1 MVGIEAMNAYG
12 GSVCMDVETIFGVR
26 KLDSDR
32 FANLMMKKK
41 AVNLPC
47 EDTVTNAVNAAKPII
62 DALSDAERESITMLI
77 TSTESGLDFGKAVST
92 YIHSYLNLS
101 PNCRVIELK
110 QACYAGTAA
119 LHLAACYVQ
128 SNACPGAK
136 VLVVCSDTA
145 RAAAR
150 NTYYEPSQGTGA
162 VAMLV
167 SDKPHILELDWGAF
181 GYHSFEVMDT
191 CRPTPEIEAGN
202 SDLSLL
208 SYLECLEKS
217 FGVYQSK
224 VDAVDFCDTFDFL
237 AFHTPFAGMVKGAH
251 RKMMRKLQRF
261 DGEAIE
267 RDFERRMMP
276 SIRYCADI
284 GNIYSATI
292 YLALASLIDNAS
304 FQGSARVGFFS
315 YGSGC
320 SAEFY
325 SGVVTDESKR
335 RLERMRI
342 GEHNAARL
350 DLPVDLYDRILDLN
364 REWLFGVENREVS
377 LNGIESIYE
386 RQFAGQGK
394 LVLTRVKDYH
404 REYKWS

>member
-1 MVGIEAMNAYG
+1 
-12 GSVCMDVETIFGVR
+12 
-26 KLDSDR
+26 
-32 FANLMMKKK
+32 
-41 AVNLPC
+41 
-47 EDTVTNAVNAAKPII
+47 
-62 DALSDAERESITMLI
+62 
-77 TSTESGLDFGKAVST
+77 
-92 YIHSYLNLS
+92 LS
-101 PNCRVIELK
+101 PNCRVVELK

-128 SNACPGAK
+128 AGACPGAK
-136 VLVVCSDTA
+136 VLVICSDTA

-150 NTYYEPSQGTGA
+150 STYYEPSQGTGS

-167 SDKPHILELDWGAF
+167 SDTPHVMELDWGAF

-217 FGVYQSK
+217 FAVYQSK
-224 VDAVDFCDTFDFL
+224 IEGVDFGDTFDFL

-251 RKMMRKLQRF
+251 RKMMRKLQRM
-261 DGEAIE
+261 DAGAIE
-267 RDFERRMMP
+267 RDFEKRMMP
-276 SIRYCADI
+276 SIQYCADI

-292 YLALASLIDNAS
+292 YLALASLIDNATYE
-304 FQGSARVGFFS
+304 GSARVGFFS

-335 RLERMRI
+335 RLASMRI
-342 GEHNAARL
+342 AQRNGSRL
-350 DLPVDLYDRILDLN
+350 KLPVDQYDRILDLN

-386 RQFAGQGK
+386 SQFEGQGK
-394 LVLTRVKDYH
+394 LVLTRVKEYH
-404 REYKWS
+404 REYIWS